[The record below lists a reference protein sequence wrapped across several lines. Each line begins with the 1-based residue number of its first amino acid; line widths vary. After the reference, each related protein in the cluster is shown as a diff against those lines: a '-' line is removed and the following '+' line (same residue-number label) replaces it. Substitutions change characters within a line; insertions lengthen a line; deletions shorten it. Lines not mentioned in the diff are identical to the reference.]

1 MFSGSSAMLRKR
13 GKRVRQDRS
22 VIRHATQML
31 SHSASPIP
39 DKTYAKQCCTS
50 TFESFSSPQM
60 SSCGYWRT
68 ARSDVQTTTRGHL
81 DRIDGNSVRPMKRP
95 AASADAV
102 LVASG
107 MPGTCQRRKR
117 RRSSASQWV
126 TEYPLEIEN
135 RVLSVLRLNVG
146 TKAAGPEPEVN
157 HSSITVETC
166 ESKPAFKC

>member
-1 MFSGSSAMLRKR
+1 MEFSFRPRNDSGRPQLSALLRKR

-50 TFESFSSPQM
+50 TFASFSSPQM

-81 DRIDGNSVRPMKRP
+81 DRIDGNSVRPMKRL

-102 LVASG
+102 LVPCRYA
-107 MPGTCQRRKR
+107 Q
-117 RRSSASQWV
+117 
-126 TEYPLEIEN
+126 N
-135 RVLSVLRLNVG
+135 LS
-146 TKAAGPEPEVN
+146 T
-157 HSSITVETC
+157 SET
-166 ESKPAFKC
+166 